1 MRELAYTEISGLKEC
16 LDELA
21 AHHNEVSANFPGQY
35 PKRPAEETLKGFEKD
50 VLAGRSRIAVV
61 ESEGRILGFC
71 KADLDGADGAVGYLI
86 VRKSARGKGYGDLL
100 LTWALET
107 LKQRGAARI
116 EVRVV
121 DGNDAIGFYEK
132 YGFRVCSHILGLNV

>member
-86 VRKSARGKGYGDLL
+86 VRKNARGKGYGDLL
-100 LTWALET
+100 LTWALDKALLLLRDGSFRSAPLPWLLGT
-107 LKQRGAARI
+107 LGAAL
-116 EVRVV
+116 V
-121 DGNDAIGFYEK
+121 IGLAF
-132 YGFRVCSHILGLNV
+132 S